1 MGKTIFY
8 AGAALALLLLQPAF
22 SSEEFGSDDSDIS
35 PVNRRENNPDHG
47 PISNTDMMQMGE
59 TNPSVY
65 LMMGEKNEKA
75 GNFDSAISYYRKA
88 LDMDPDDAD
97 LHCRYATVLEKKL
110 KKSDE
115 HDPALFNK
123 CVREWLLVMRNEVG
137 DEKGLSFKGVAAP
150 ALGTWYRDE
159 DHNIL
164 AKQHIVKLVG
174 RAPHYWETNTMFL
187 KKVLKPTE
195 TAVAGRVVKP
205 SDKELDLKTQDYDDD
220 KIKANKKELSN
231 REHDLTMDK

>member
-1 MGKTIFY
+1 MGKNIFY
-8 AGAALALLLLQPAF
+8 AGAAFAILLSQPAF
-22 SSEEFGSDDSDIS
+22 CSEEFASDDSDIS
-35 PVNRRENNPDHG
+35 PVTRRENSSDHG

-59 TNPSVY
+59 VNPNILS
-65 LMMGEKNEKA
+65 MMGEKNEKA
-75 GNFDSAISYYRKA
+75 GNFDAAISFYRKA
-88 LDMDPDDAD
+88 LDIDADNAD
-97 LHCRYATVLEKKL
+97 LHIRYATALEKKL
-110 KKSDE
+110 KKTDE

-123 CVREWLLVMRNEVG
+123 VVREWLLVMRNEVG
-137 DEKGLSFKGVAAP
+137 EEKGLSFKGVAAP

-174 RAPHYWETNTMFL
+174 RAPRYWETNTAFL

-195 TAVAGRVVKP
+195 TSVAGKVVKP
-205 SDKELDLKTQDYDDD
+205 SDRDLNLKAQDYDDD
-220 KIKANKKELSN
+220 KIKANKKELSA